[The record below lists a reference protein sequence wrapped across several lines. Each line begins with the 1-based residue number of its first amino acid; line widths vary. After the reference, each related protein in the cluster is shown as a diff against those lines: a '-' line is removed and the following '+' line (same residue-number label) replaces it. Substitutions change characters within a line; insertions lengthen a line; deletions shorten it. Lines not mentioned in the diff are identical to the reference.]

1 MPRAPGFQWLELPF
15 FRAKGGEI
23 PTSVAVVAAAAV
35 MALHARAT
43 LLARSPLSLQP
54 SRHAG
59 SAQLDEREVWKL
71 GSRNYRNVVGAFATP
86 SAVAEAR
93 SSRSGQVRRKW
104 MVPVQRRA
112 GDTGEQDLSSRHG
125 NTCNDGRFFF
135 GQIEALDS
143 GRCQVRSGHGKSS
156 HLGSSP
162 PEGERARERA
172 GEQWLEPHGS
182 VRLDIVDMMDMV
194 VSLVCACVR
203 IGEHL
208 DLLDGT
214 KQNQGGGQVWT
225 GLAATAANGS
235 GCAWCMARMG
245 RGDMPMR
252 GLPRRTI
259 SGGLA
264 ARGGG
269 VPLASC
275 ERSWAYQ

>member
-1 MPRAPGFQWLELPF
+1 M
-15 FRAKGGEI
+15 
-23 PTSVAVVAAAAV
+23 
-35 MALHARAT
+35 
-43 LLARSPLSLQP
+43 
-54 SRHAG
+54 
-59 SAQLDEREVWKL
+59 

-112 GDTGEQDLSSRHG
+112 SDPGEQDLSSRHG

-135 GQIEALDS
+135 GQVEALDS

-214 KQNQGGGQVWT
+214 KQNQGGGGQVWT
-225 GLAATAANGS
+225 GLAATAASGS

-275 ERSWAYQ
+275 ERSWACQ

>member
-1 MPRAPGFQWLELPF
+1 MPELLYLLGPPF
-15 FRAKGGEI
+15 
-23 PTSVAVVAAAAV
+23 
-35 MALHARAT
+35 
-43 LLARSPLSLQP
+43 LSSP

-112 GDTGEQDLSSRHG
+112 SDPGEQDLSSRHG

-135 GQIEALDS
+135 GQVEALDS
-143 GRCQVRSGHGKSS
+143 GRCQVRSDHGKSS

-182 VRLDIVDMMDMV
+182 VRLDIVDIMDMV

-214 KQNQGGGQVWT
+214 KQNQGGG
-225 GLAATAANGS
+225 G
-235 GCAWCMARMG
+235 RYG
-245 RGDMPMR
+245 RGWLR
-252 GLPRRTI
+252 RPRT
-259 SGGLA
+259 GLA
-264 ARGGG
+264 ARGVWRGWG
-269 VPLASC
+269 EVTC
-275 ERSWAYQ
+275 Q